1 MNKPIVKIDTRSTR
15 SYNKHK
21 FAAELVDGCGDTS
34 LMRPVDVVKW
44 IDNTITIAD
53 YDDKAIKAAHWYRE
67 IASYMLENKM
77 QAVIRC
83 MQTDNDD
90 GLEEWL
96 FAGNWEKMPVENIA
110 KEWDE
115 LCRQEEEAKKLED

>member
-1 MNKPIVKIDTRSTR
+1 
-15 SYNKHK
+15 
-21 FAAELVDGCGDTS
+21 
-34 LMRPVDVVKW
+34 
-44 IDNTITIAD
+44 
-53 YDDKAIKAAHWYRE
+53 
-67 IASYMLENKM
+67 
-77 QAVIRC
+77 

-96 FAGNWEKMPVENIA
+96 LAGAWKTTPAEDIA